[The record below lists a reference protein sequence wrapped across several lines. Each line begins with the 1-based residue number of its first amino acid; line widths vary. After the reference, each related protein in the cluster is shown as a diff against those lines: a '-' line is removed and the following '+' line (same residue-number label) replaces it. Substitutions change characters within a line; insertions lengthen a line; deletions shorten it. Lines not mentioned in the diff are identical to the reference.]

1 MILTISKNLNFR
13 TIINFLMLL
22 LPISFIAGN
31 LIINLNI
38 ILIIF
43 ASLLKWKF
51 QFFKIK
57 FFLID
62 KLLIILFF
70 FAIIVNLINLNNF
83 ASNNVLIA
91 KENFFKTISF
101 FRYLFFYF
109 AIRHIVEKKIFNFK
123 IFFISSS
130 LCVIFVSL
138 DLILQLFFG
147 SDIFGYPKT
156 PRKLSGPF
164 GEELIAGSYLQRFSF
179 FLFFLFPF
187 LRNNFNK
194 KYFIPVLLSTFLLI
208 FFSIIIAGNR
218 MPIVLF
224 IMSFVI
230 LFLFE
235 KKLRKFLIIVV
246 PLITAFFILIY
257 NFSAQIRDVANHFL
271 KNSFQIITSFS
282 EIFNNSNFNFSNMY
296 LKEFNLG
303 YLTWKE
309 NVIFGGG
316 INSFYLN
323 CTINFDICTNHPH
336 NYYLEILSELGII
349 GFILFTVIFIKLIYL
364 YFALKSDL
372 STDFNQNLIIPF
384 AILFFVEIFP
394 IKTTGSFFT
403 TGNATYIFLIIAVM
417 VGLINKIRYD
427 RELR

>member
-1 MILTISKNLNFR
+1 MILTISQNLNFR
-13 TIINFLMLL
+13 TIINFLILL

-31 LIINLNI
+31 LIVNLNI

-57 FFLID
+57 LFLID
-62 KLLIILFF
+62 KLFIILFF

-83 ASNNVLIA
+83 ASNNVFLA

-109 AIRHIVEKKIFNFK
+109 SIRHIVEKKFFNFK

-156 PRKLSGPF
+156 PYKLSGPF
-164 GEELIAGSYLQRFSF
+164 GEEQIAGSYLQRFSF

-194 KYFIPVLLSTFLLI
+194 RYFIPVLLSIFLLI

-235 KKLRKFLIIVV
+235 KKLRKFLIVVV

-257 NFSAQIRDVANHFL
+257 NFSAQIRDVVNHFL
-271 KNSFQIITSFS
+271 KNSFQIITSFG

-336 NYYLEILSELGII
+336 NYYLEILSELGIV

-372 STDFNQNLIIPF
+372 SMDFNQNLIIPF

-417 VGLINKIRYD
+417 VGLINKMRYD
-427 RELR
+427 RE